1 MKFNENKKSLF
12 LALKDRTHSI
22 FSDSRF
28 LPLFLLF
35 IAFLLLS
42 IFSTILYEKIP
53 LIFSYS
59 LWGEESFYSGI
70 IVNMYSSA
78 IDFFFFSIGLYF
90 LMVNYEKRE
99 QIKKYRNNI
108 DDTRFWFSA
117 EAAFKN
123 YANIRRLQELG
134 VNSIDFSKCYL
145 ENTKPKGLK
154 LNNSS
159 AMGAILNSC
168 NFEDSCF
175 FETSFRGAFAKKA
188 SFYKTKIIKCEMSYL
203 KFNDGNMK
211 SSYLED
217 VTLIKAELDGANFHS
232 ARFNRCNF
240 KNASIADCN
249 MERADLRGA
258 INLTVAQL
266 LKCKSLKYAKIDES
280 LEKEI
285 RQINPKLFA

>member
-1 MKFNENKKSLF
+1 
-12 LALKDRTHSI
+12 
-22 FSDSRF
+22 
-28 LPLFLLF
+28 
-35 IAFLLLS
+35 
-42 IFSTILYEKIP
+42 
-53 LIFSYS
+53 
-59 LWGEESFYSGI
+59 
-70 IVNMYSSA
+70 
-78 IDFFFFSIGLYF
+78 
-90 LMVNYEKRE
+90 
-99 QIKKYRNNI
+99 
-108 DDTRFWFSA
+108 
-117 EAAFKN
+117 
-123 YANIRRLQELG
+123 
-134 VNSIDFSKCYL
+134 
-145 ENTKPKGLK
+145 
-154 LNNSS
+154 
-159 AMGAILNSC
+159 
-168 NFEDSCF
+168 
-175 FETSFRGAFAKKA
+175 
-188 SFYKTKIIKCEMSYL
+188 MSYL